1 MPMINIEYDDA
12 KVTDVEITN
21 LAEAVQKIVS
31 EATRIEDVFV
41 YANSAHI
48 KLKVAPI
55 EIFVRMSAS
64 KISDR
69 ERLFH
74 EIKQQLLVWKSTSG
88 FPHPLNLTLIPIDW
102 KFETGI

>member
-21 LAEAVQKIVS
+21 LAEAAQKIVS

-48 KLKVAPI
+48 KLKIAPI
-55 EIFVRMSAS
+55 EIFIRMSAS

-69 ERLFH
+69 ERLFN
-74 EIKQQLLVWKSTSG
+74 EIKKRLSEWKSNSG
-88 FPHPLNLTLIPIDW
+88 FPQHLNLTLIPMDW